1 MSWRSHVKGHP
12 INQNH
17 DAADRVA
24 RIVRD
29 MSLEQKLGQMIQA
42 EIASITPEQAREYH
56 IGSILN
62 GGGSFPNGDMYA
74 SVDDWRKLA
83 DDFFE
88 NSVRDGGIPIIW
100 GTDAVHGH
108 SNVFGATIFP
118 HNIGLG
124 ASRNYELIR
133 QIGEATAR
141 EVSATGI
148 DWTFAP
154 TLAIPQ
160 DLRWGRCYEAFSQDP
175 EIVRR
180 CGAAIIQGLQGQ
192 DGAIG
197 VVNSENVLATSKHYV
212 GEGGTTEGV
221 DQGDTVCD
229 ETTLREL
236 HARGHY
242 AALDAGAQVVMAAFN
257 SWNGE
262 RMHAHHYLLTE
273 VLKQELGFQGFVVS
287 DWSGFDTVSG
297 DLAEGIERSVNA
309 GIDMLM
315 VAEDWQRVLATL
327 KALVEQGRIASERI
341 DDAVT
346 RILRVKANIGLLD
359 AAKPSER
366 EPERVSPAIGHKD
379 HVALAEQ
386 AVRESLVLLKNQSNL
401 LPLPRNS
408 NVLLLGDGAN
418 NIPMQCGGWTLTW
431 QGIGTNNQEF
441 PHGTTLYQGIRAIV
455 EEAGGTVELSDS
467 TEAAE
472 KYDVAIVAFGEEPYA
487 EGEGDLH
494 HLGFRNEHSTALRF
508 LTELHGKSIPTLC
521 VFYTGRPLWVNPEL
535 NRSQAFVVAWLPGTQ
550 GASMAD
556 MLFEAKPG
564 EPQSDFVGRLPFA
577 WPLHADVQ
585 PNPYEHDTRVNL
597 FPLGFG
603 LSLKETVSKAMCV
616 LPESDRTTGKTL
628 YRVDRSLPR
637 GTTYS
642 T

>member
-12 INQNH
+12 INQNQ
-17 DAADRVA
+17 DAAGRVV

-29 MSLEQKLGQMIQA
+29 MPLELKLGQMIQA
-42 EIASITPEQAREYH
+42 EIAAITPAQAGDYH

-62 GGGSFPNGDMYA
+62 GGGSFPNGDMHA

-83 DDFFE
+83 DDFFG

-108 SNVFGATIFP
+108 SNVIGATIFP

-133 QIGEATAR
+133 RIGEATAR
-141 EVSATGI
+141 EVAATGI

-180 CGAAIIQGLQGQ
+180 CGAAIVQGLQGR
-192 DGAIG
+192 DGGIG
-197 VVNSENVLATSKHYV
+197 VVNNERVLATSKHYV
-212 GEGGTTEGV
+212 GEGGTTEGI

-229 ETTLREL
+229 EQTLREL
-236 HARGHY
+236 HAQGHF

-262 RMHAHHYLLTE
+262 RMHAHRYLITE

-315 VAEDWQRVLATL
+315 VAEDWLKVLETL
-327 KALVEQGRIASERI
+327 KALVDQGRITLERI
-341 DDAVT
+341 DDAVC
-346 RILRVKANIGLLD
+346 RIVRAKANIGLLE
-359 AAKPSER
+359 APKPSER
-366 EPERVSPAIGHKD
+366 RTSRVSPALGHRD
-379 HVALAEQ
+379 HVALAED
-386 AVRESLVLLKNQSNL
+386 AVRESLVLLKNQNNL

-408 NVLLLGDGAN
+408 KVLLLGDGAN

-431 QGIGTNNQEF
+431 QGIGTNNQDF
-441 PHGTTLYQGIRAIV
+441 PHGTTLYQGIRSVV
-455 EEAGGTVELSDS
+455 EGAGGAVDLSDS
-467 TEAAE
+467 TEDAE

-487 EGEGDLH
+487 EGEGDIH
-494 HLGFRNEHSTALRF
+494 HLGFRNEHSTALRL
-508 LTELHGKSIPTLC
+508 LTELRSKSAPT
-521 VFYTGRPLWVNPEL
+521 VSIFYTGRPLWINPEL
-535 NRSQAFVVAWLPGTQ
+535 NRSQAFAVAWLPGTQ
-550 GASMAD
+550 GASTAD
-556 MLFEAKPG
+556 LLFEAKPG
-564 EPQSDFVGRLPFA
+564 EQQVDFVGRLPFA

-585 PNPYEHDTRVNL
+585 PNPYEHDPMVNL
-597 FPLGFG
+597 FPIGFG
-603 LSLKETVSKAMCV
+603 LSLKEAAPDAMCV

-628 YRVDRSLPR
+628 YRLDRSLPR